1 MANQVAFTVY
11 QINNKVLSAGAGN
24 GPIRLS
30 FPSSGVMVRDTTG
43 SPTRSLSTG
52 VSVYSAIQVPNTTI
66 NGQSLYYV
74 IETQAQVV
82 TAMNA

>member
-11 QINNKVLSAGAGN
+11 QINNNVLSGAGGN

-30 FPSSGVMVRDTTG
+30 FPSQGVLVRDCTG
-43 SPTRSLSTG
+43 SPNRSLPTG
-52 VSVYSAIQVPNTTI
+52 VNVYSAIQVPNLNTL
-66 NGQSLYYV
+66 GADLYYV
-74 IETQAQVV
+74 TETQAQVV